1 MNAAADALQAAAVFA
16 VDPAGIGGV
25 LLRAAPGPARDAW
38 LQALAAM
45 LPAPPRKLPVHVDDA
60 RLLGGLD
67 LAATL
72 HTGRP
77 ILQRGLLAD
86 ADGGVLLLAMAERCS
101 AGLAAKLGSVLD
113 TGCVQ
118 LQRDGLTGVHPSRLG
133 LVALD
138 EGLGDDEAAPAALGE
153 RLAIHLRLPDARSEA
168 PASLPDIGAARQRW
182 AGVQVGDDI
191 CQALCEAAAAL
202 GIPGLRAPLLAL
214 RVARAAA
221 ALAGRTQAA
230 GEDAAFAAR
239 LVLAPRARSLP
250 APPDAAAPPEASE
263 PPPADD
269 NGNSETETAAI
280 DEPLPE
286 QVLEA
291 ALSGLS
297 PGLLRQ
303 LQAGAVPRHAAPTQ
317 GRSGAASRSRQRG
330 RPIGSERGDPRG
342 GARPDLLATLRAAA
356 PWQALRRRETGRDG
370 LQVRHDDFHV
380 RRFRE
385 RRETATVFVVD
396 ASGSAA
402 LHRLAEAKGAVELL
416 LADCYVRRDRVA
428 LLAFR
433 GAGAELLLPP
443 TRSLPRAR
451 RCLAGLPGGGG
462 TPLAAGIA
470 GAQALAEGLM
480 RQGTS
485 TTVVLLTDG
494 RANVARDGAPG
505 RPAAQ
510 QDALA
515 AARALRLAG
524 VSVLL
529 LDTSPQ
535 PQPAGRELAA
545 AMGARYVALPHA
557 DAAQMSRAV
566 SAVVAR

>member
-1 MNAAADALQAAAVFA
+1 VTAAADALHAAAAFA
-16 VDPAGIGGV
+16 VDPAGVGGV

-38 LQALAAM
+38 LQALTNM

-72 HTGRP
+72 QAGRP

-86 ADGGVLLLAMAERCS
+86 ADGGVLLLAMAERCG

-113 TGCVQ
+113 TGRVQ
-118 LQRDGLTGVHPSRLG
+118 LQRDGLAGVHRARLG

-138 EGLGDDEAAPAALGE
+138 EGLGHDEAAPAALAD
-153 RLAIHLRLPDARSEA
+153 RLAIHLRLDDARGEA
-168 PASLPDIGAARQRW
+168 PPPLPDIAAARRRW
-182 AGVQVGDDI
+182 AEVQVGDEI

-202 GIPGLRAPLLAL
+202 GIPSLRAPLLAL
-214 RVARAAA
+214 HVTRAAA
-221 ALAGRTQAA
+221 ALAGRTQADT
-230 GEDAAFAAR
+230 EDAAFAAR

-250 APPDAAAPPEASE
+250 APPEAAAPPDAPE
-263 PPPADD
+263 PPPASDG
-269 NGNSETETAAI
+269 GNNETEEAAV

-303 LQAGAVPRHAAPTQ
+303 LQAGALQRHAAPTQ
-317 GRSGAASRSRQRG
+317 GRSGAASRSRRRG

-342 GARPDLLATLRAAA
+342 GARLDLLATLRAAA
-356 PWQALRRRETGRDG
+356 PWQALRRRESGRDS
-370 LQVRHDDFHV
+370 LQVRRDDFHV

-494 RANVARDGAPG
+494 RANIARDGSPG
-505 RPAAQ
+505 RAAAQ

-535 PQPAGRELAA
+535 PQPVGRELAT
-545 AMGARYVALPHA
+545 AMGARYLALPHA
-557 DAAQMSRAV
+557 DAAQLSHAV
-566 SAVVAR
+566 GAVVRR